1 MKQLLNYLIL
11 SLSMLLLASCEKEI
25 TVDLPPAKPFLVVEA
40 SINQQFPNLNYVY
53 LSRSVDYF
61 NPDLSLNGVR
71 NALVYITPGTIV
83 GGDTIWNDSA
93 RIQMVDINTIPGI
106 DVLLPGFSGIY
117 FNAFIQPQVGVPYKL
132 EITTT
137 DNERV
142 VGYTSIPKIIEIDT
156 VFWRQEFDTQE
167 GDTDMY
173 VTFEFTDGPEQ
184 NNYRLA
190 IQNGFNPYLLGWGS
204 ASQFRT
210 FDDIFLN
217 DGVRPYSFFRPFDF
231 GDTLSLY
238 LTSIG
243 RKEYLFWESFS
254 RAANNGG
261 PFATPISVKSNIEGG
276 IGSFT
281 GYGVSFRSV
290 IIR

>member
-1 MKQLLNYLIL
+1 MKQILNYLIL
-11 SLSMLLLASCEKEI
+11 GLSVLMFAACEKEI
-25 TVDLPPAKPFLVVEA
+25 TVDLPPGKASLVVEA

-53 LSRSVDYF
+53 ISRTIDYF

-83 GGDTIWNDSA
+83 GNDTIWNDSA
-93 RIQMVDINTIPGI
+93 RIQMIDINTLPGI
-106 DVLLPGFSGIY
+106 DLLLPGFSGIY
-117 FNAFIQPQVGVPYKL
+117 FNPTISPQIGVPYKL
-132 EITTT
+132 EITAE
-137 DNERV
+137 NERV
-142 VGYTSIPKIIEIDT
+142 IGYTTIPEVVEIDT
-156 VFWRQEFDTQE
+156 IFWRQELDTQE

-210 FDDIFLN
+210 FDDAFLN
-217 DGVRPYSFFRPFDF
+217 NGVRPYSFFRPFNF

-238 LTSIG
+238 LTSVG
-243 RKEYLFWESFS
+243 RKEYLFWESFA

-261 PFATPISVKSNIEGG
+261 PFATPVSVKSNIQGAV
-276 IGSFT
+276 GSFT

>member
-1 MKQLLNYLIL
+1 
-11 SLSMLLLASCEKEI
+11 MLLLTSCEKEI

-71 NALVYITPGTIV
+71 NALVYIIPGTIV

-117 FNAFIQPQVGVPYKL
+117 FNVFIQPQVGVPYKL

-142 VGYTSIPKIIEIDT
+142 VGYTSIPKVIEIDT

-210 FDDIFLN
+210 FDDVFLN

>member
-1 MKQLLNYLIL
+1 MKQILNYLIL
-11 SLSMLLLASCEKEI
+11 GLSMLLFAACEKEI
-25 TVDLPPAKPFLVVEA
+25 TVDLPPGKASLVVEA

-53 LSRSVDYF
+53 ISRTIDYF

-83 GGDTIWNDSA
+83 GNDTIWNDSA
-93 RIQMVDINTIPGI
+93 RIQMIDINTIPGI
-106 DVLLPGFSGIY
+106 DLLLPGFSGIY
-117 FNAFIQPQVGVPYKL
+117 FNPTISPQIGVPYKL
-132 EITTT
+132 EITAE
-137 DNERV
+137 NERII
-142 VGYTSIPKIIEIDT
+142 GYTTIPEVAEIDT
-156 VFWRQEFDTQE
+156 VFWRQELDTQE

-210 FDDIFLN
+210 FDDVFLN
-217 DGVRPYSFFRPFDF
+217 NGVRPYSFFRPFNF

-238 LTSIG
+238 LTSVG

-261 PFATPISVKSNIEGG
+261 PFATPISVKSNIQGAV
-276 IGSFT
+276 GSFT

>member
-11 SLSMLLLASCEKEI
+11 SLSMLILASCEKEI

-71 NALVYITPGTIV
+71 NALVYIIPGTIV

-93 RIQMVDINTIPGI
+93 RIQMVDINTIPGV
-106 DVLLPGFSGIY
+106 DLLLPGFSGIY
-117 FNAFIQPQVGVPYKL
+117 FNLFIQPQVGVPYKL

-142 VGYTSIPKIIEIDT
+142 VGYTSIPKVIEIDT

-210 FDDIFLN
+210 FDDVFLN

>member
-1 MKQLLNYLIL
+1 
-11 SLSMLLLASCEKEI
+11 MLLLTSCEKEI

-71 NALVYITPGTIV
+71 NALVYIIPGTIV

-117 FNAFIQPQVGVPYKL
+117 FNVFIQPQVGVPYKL

-142 VGYTSIPKIIEIDT
+142 VGYTSIPKVIEIDT

-210 FDDIFLN
+210 FDDVFLN

-254 RAANNGG
+254 KAANNGG

>member
-1 MKQLLNYLIL
+1 MKQILNYLIL
-11 SLSMLLLASCEKEI
+11 GLSMLLFAACEKEI
-25 TVDLPPAKPFLVVEA
+25 TVDLPPGKASLVVEA

-53 LSRSVDYF
+53 ISRTIDYF

-71 NALVYITPGTIV
+71 NALVYITPGTVV

-93 RIQMVDINTIPGI
+93 RIQMIDINTIPGI
-106 DVLLPGFSGIY
+106 DLLLPGFSGIY
-117 FNAFIQPQVGVPYKL
+117 FNPTISPQIGVPYKL
-132 EITTT
+132 EITAE
-137 DNERV
+137 NERV
-142 VGYTSIPKIIEIDT
+142 IGYTSIPKVVEIDT

-210 FDDIFLN
+210 FDDVFLN
-217 DGVRPYSFFRPFDF
+217 DGVRPYSFFRPFNF

-238 LTSIG
+238 LTSVG

-261 PFATPISVKSNIEGG
+261 PFATPISVKSNIQGAV
-276 IGSFT
+276 GSFT

>member
-11 SLSMLLLASCEKEI
+11 SLSMLLLAACEKEI
-25 TVDLPPAKPFLVVEA
+25 TVDLPPSKPNLIVEA

-71 NALVYITPGTIV
+71 NALVFITPGNIL
-83 GGDTIWNDSA
+83 GGDTIWDEGA
-93 RIQMVDINTIPGI
+93 RVQMIDINTIPGI
-106 DVLLPGFSGIY
+106 DLLLPGFSGIY
-117 FNAFIQPQVGVPYKL
+117 FSTTISPQIGVPYKL
-132 EITTT
+132 EITTET
-137 DNERV
+137 ERAI
-142 VGYTSIPKIIEIDT
+142 GYTSIPKVVEIDT
-156 VFWRQEFDTQE
+156 IFWRQDFDTQE

-204 ASQFRT
+204 ASQFRN
-210 FDDIFLN
+210 FDDGFLN
-217 DGVRPYSFFRPFDF
+217 NGVVPYSFFRPFNF

-243 RKEYLFWESFS
+243 RKEYSFWESFS

-261 PFATPISVKSNIEGG
+261 PFATPVSVKSNIEGA